1 MVHEKRPC
9 LLIND
14 FLASNNH
21 IILKGLDQVSSFQE
35 DDPSD
40 ASWDIAE
47 KQIQA
52 HVGCMIHIS
61 SKPAFP
67 ERTLNERHPLLP
79 GICRDFP
86 FFKSSVVSHKLSR

>member
-1 MVHEKRPC
+1 MAHENRPC
-9 LLIND
+9 LLIKD
-14 FLASNNH
+14 FLASNGH
-21 IILKGLDQVSSFQE
+21 IIFKGLDQVSSFQE

-67 ERTLNERHPLLP
+67 QRTLNERHPLP
-79 GICRDFP
+79 GICRDFA
-86 FFKSSVVSHKLSR
+86 FFKSSLVSHKLSR